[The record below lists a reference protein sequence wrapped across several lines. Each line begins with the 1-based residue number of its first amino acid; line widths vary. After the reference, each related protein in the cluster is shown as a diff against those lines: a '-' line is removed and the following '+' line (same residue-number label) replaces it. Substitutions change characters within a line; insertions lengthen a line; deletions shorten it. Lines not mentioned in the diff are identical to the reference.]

1 MDKPLKPETRVVAKS
16 DLLDAP
22 GAEEVNEVAG
32 SGAIVKEVTSGLA
45 EGDLR

>member
-22 GAEEVNEVAG
+22 GAEEVNEVARG
-32 SGAIVKEVTSGLA
+32 CAVVEEVTSGLA
-45 EGDLR
+45 ERDLR